1 MMRIKETVANT
12 AGIQGITTKEEKKVI
27 EGKETSFKNH
37 LKEMDKLSFEERIK
51 HLVNKIEEQ
60 GEKLSKKIEIK
71 HLVNKIEEQGE
82 KLSKKIDLRELKI
95 YKRLIADFLDE
106 VVSNSHKFTK
116 DSTLDRRG
124 RYKVYATVKKI
135 NKELDELT
143 QEVLKE
149 EKDNIA
155 VLKKIEDIR
164 GLVLD
169 LFI

>member
-37 LKEMDKLSFEERIK
+37 LKEMDKLSFEEK
-51 HLVNKIEEQ
+51 
-60 GEKLSKKIEIK
+60 IK

>member
-1 MMRIKETVANT
+1 MRIKETVANT

-37 LKEMDKLSFEERIK
+37 LKEMDKLSFEEK
-51 HLVNKIEEQ
+51 
-60 GEKLSKKIEIK
+60 IK

>member
-1 MMRIKETVANT
+1 MRIKETVAKT
-12 AGIQGITTKEEKKVI
+12 ASIQEITNKEEDKRVV

-37 LKEMDKLSFEERIK
+37 FKQLDELCFEEKIK
-51 HLVNKIEEQ
+51 Y
-60 GEKLSKKIEIK
+60 
-71 HLVNKIEEQGE
+71 LVNKIEEQGE

-95 YKRLIADFLDE
+95 YKRLISDFLDE
-106 VVSNSHKFTK
+106 VVTNSHKFSK
-116 DSTLDRRG
+116 DSSLDRRG

-143 QEVLKE
+143 QDVLKG

-155 VLKKIEDIR
+155 ILKRIEDIR

-169 LFI
+169 LLI

>member
-37 LKEMDKLSFEERIK
+37 LKEMDKLSFEER
-51 HLVNKIEEQ
+51 
-60 GEKLSKKIEIK
+60 IK

>member
-1 MMRIKETVANT
+1 MRIKETVAKT
-12 AGIQGITTKEEKKVI
+12 ASIQEITNKEEDKRVV

-37 LKEMDKLSFEERIK
+37 FKQLDELGFEERIK
-51 HLVNKIEEQ
+51 Y
-60 GEKLSKKIEIK
+60 
-71 HLVNKIEEQGE
+71 LVNKIEEQGE

-95 YKRLIADFLDE
+95 YKRLISDFLDE
-106 VVSNSHKFTK
+106 VVTNSHKFSK
-116 DSTLDRRG
+116 DSSLDRRG

-169 LFI
+169 LLI

>member
-37 LKEMDKLSFEERIK
+37 LKEMDKLSFEER
-51 HLVNKIEEQ
+51 
-60 GEKLSKKIEIK
+60 IK

-164 GLVLD
+164 GLVLN

>member
-1 MMRIKETVANT
+1 MRIKETVANT

-37 LKEMDKLSFEERIK
+37 LKEMDKLSFEER
-51 HLVNKIEEQ
+51 
-60 GEKLSKKIEIK
+60 IK

>member
-60 GEKLSKKIEIK
+60 GEKLSKKI
-71 HLVNKIEEQGE
+71 
-82 KLSKKIDLRELKI
+82 DLRELKI

-116 DSTLDRRG
+116 RQYFRQKG
-124 RYKVYATVKKI
+124 KI
-135 NKELDELT
+135 QGLCNC
-143 QEVLKE
+143 
-149 EKDNIA
+149 EKNQQRI
-155 VLKKIEDIR
+155 
-164 GLVLD
+164 G
-169 LFI
+169 

>member
-1 MMRIKETVANT
+1 MRIKETVNNT
-12 AGIQGITTKEEKKVI
+12 VSIQGISNKEDKKII
-27 EGKETSFKNH
+27 EGKETSFNNH
-37 LKEMDKLSFEERIK
+37 LKQLDELGFEEK
-51 HLVNKIEEQ
+51 
-60 GEKLSKKIEIK
+60 IK

-95 YKRLIADFLDE
+95 YKRLISDFLDE

-116 DSTLDRRG
+116 DSSLDRRG
-124 RYKVYATVKKI
+124 RYKVYATIKKI

-143 QEVLKE
+143 QDVLKG

-155 VLKKIEDIR
+155 ILKRIEDIR

-169 LFI
+169 LLI